1 MKLENNIVVGRH
13 ALVLL
18 VILPVFY
25 LASEGQQT
33 SKEDEISSWQ
43 QSCTPSNICG
53 SAASPC
59 VVDVKRRGGHSASAV
74 PNIPGAKAGTH
85 FCIKAG
91 TAVTWQSSS
100 KNTGF
105 VIDFGAASP
114 FETQRTIVGG
124 SDRPISVVAK
134 QKGHFRYSIGACT
147 PGTVYG
153 MCGST
158 QNELVV
164 IGPDNQ

>member
-1 MKLENNIVVGRH
+1 MKLQKSSMIGRH
-13 ALVLL
+13 VLVLL
-18 VILPVFY
+18 MILPVCY
-25 LASEGQQT
+25 LASKGQET
-33 SKEDEISSWQ
+33 SKEDEISSRQ
-43 QSCTPSNICG
+43 QSCTPARICG

-59 VVDVKRRGGHSASAV
+59 VVDVNRRGGHSASAL
-74 PNIPGAKAGTH
+74 PKIPGAKAGAL

-114 FETQRTIVGG
+114 FETQRTIIGG

-134 QKGHFRYSIGACT
+134 LKGHFRYSIGACT

-158 QNELVV
+158 ESELVV
-164 IGPDNQ
+164 IGPAN

>member
-1 MKLENNIVVGRH
+1 VKLQNTTVGRR
-13 ALVLL
+13 ALIVLMA
-18 VILPVFY
+18 LPVCYFV
-25 LASEGQQT
+25 AEGQQI
-33 SKEDEISSWQ
+33 SKEDGVSGRQ
-43 QSCTPSNICG
+43 QSCSPVNTCG

-74 PNIPGAKAGTH
+74 PDIPGTKSGAL

-91 TAVTWQSSS
+91 TTVTWQSSS
-100 KNTGF
+100 KSTGF

-114 FETQRTIVGG
+114 FESQGTIIGG

-134 QKGHFRYSIGACT
+134 QKGHYRYSVGACT

-158 QNELVV
+158 ESELVV
-164 IGPDNQ
+164 IGPDN